1 MVAGSSPAFRSNL
14 NFINMN
20 EKLTPHFA
28 VSLVKSI
35 LRIGGFTI
43 LLSSLQIGIGTLI
56 IAEVISIIEEL
67 V

>member
-1 MVAGSSPAFRSNL
+1 M
-14 NFINMN
+14 
-20 EKLTPHFA
+20 TPHFA

-35 LRIGGFTI
+35 LRIGGFSI
-43 LLSSLQIGIGTLI
+43 LLSSLQIGIATLI